1 MDNFIKENICDKFVS
16 CNECRETF
24 EMPYR
29 ECCLFACDHSCAVCK
44 KCSNGIYHERFNEI

>member
-29 ECCLFACDHSCAVCK
+29 ECCLFACDHSCAVC
-44 KCSNGIYHERFNEI
+44 SNGIYHERFNEI